1 MNTSPIWRGR
11 RRKEREREG
20 KGKRGR
26 RKGTDMGGIYQAIGE
41 LIA

>member
-26 RKGTDMGGIYQAIGE
+26 RNGTDMGGIYQATGE